1 MPQIW
6 VDRDNYRNV
15 KISEMELPPLQ
26 DGQVRVAVDRYGLTA
41 NNISYAVSGDSIGYW
56 NYFPFHSEGGTRW
69 GRVPVWGLADVVESE
84 HAGIAVGERLYGF
97 FPMQTELVMEPS
109 DVLEA
114 TFVDATAHRRDLPE
128 FYNRYHR
135 TQAEPAALKAL
146 ENERCLL
153 FPLYLTGFILADYLQ
168 DNAFFEA
175 NQVLIGS
182 VSSKTGLA
190 LAAFLK
196 SHAGFEGRVVGL
208 TSPGNR
214 AFVES
219 LGDCDQVVAYGAEE
233 EIDTGRD
240 SVYVDM
246 SGNGALRATLHNHLS
261 DNMVRSLSVGAT
273 HWDSARRK
281 QALPGAKP
289 EFFFAPAHIA
299 KREAVW
305 GPGELFRRAYAAGA
319 ELAARTSQQ
328 LVIETVRGPEAARDI
343 WLAMLDN
350 AVSPRRGIMV
360 SLGG

>member
-6 VDRDNYRNV
+6 VDRDDYRHV
-15 KISEMELPPLQ
+15 KIADVKSAPLR
-26 DGQVRVAVDRYGLTA
+26 DGQIRVAVDRYGLTA
-41 NNISYAVSGDSIGYW
+41 NNVSYAVSGDTIGYW
-56 NYFPFHSEGGTRW
+56 NYYPVHSENGTRW

-97 FPMQTELVMEPS
+97 FPMQTELVMEPGE
-109 DVLEA
+109 VVEA
-114 TFVDATAHRRDLPE
+114 TFVDTTAHRRDLPE

-135 TQAEPAALKAL
+135 TEAEPAVFRAL

-153 FPLYLTGFILADYLQ
+153 FPLYLTGFILADYLK
-168 DNAFFEA
+168 DNGFFEA
-175 NQVLIGS
+175 EQVLIGS

-196 SHAGFEGRVVGL
+196 SHAGFGGRVVGL

-214 AFVES
+214 DFVES
-219 LGDCDQVVAYGAEE
+219 LGDCDQVVTYGAEE
-233 EIDTGRD
+233 QIDAGLR

-246 SGNGALRATLHNHLS
+246 SGNSALRATLHTHLT

-299 KREAVW
+299 KREADW

-319 ELAARTSQQ
+319 ELAARTSDQ